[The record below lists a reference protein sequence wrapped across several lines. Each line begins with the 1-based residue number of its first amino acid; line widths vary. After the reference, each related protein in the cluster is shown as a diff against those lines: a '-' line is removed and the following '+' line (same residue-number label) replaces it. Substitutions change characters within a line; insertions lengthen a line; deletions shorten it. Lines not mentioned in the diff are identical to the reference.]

1 MDQLSANNPTASGLI
16 LGPVIVS
23 PFQNCQVLRFA
34 TALLVVFSL
43 LSFMSG
49 CGEESD
55 STEQGSGEP
64 VVNAN
69 TFEIVHDAPGTPFDI
84 SDDVIKI
91 SNRMGLTL
99 TSNIV
104 HGLELTED
112 KPSKVIQGEML
123 VVGGGRYVKSRK
135 LRIEQ
140 FMEPSGS
147 RMVQVNV
154 SLNSPLALKSLRGFS
169 KDEFV
174 PGPLLQDSIGNSY
187 WPSGYVL
194 KSESGENNTKI
205 VLDRGHQFKNL
216 QDLPRLSRN
225 KPQTLKLL
233 FFVNKGV
240 TITSFS
246 YGGDQPKYT
255 FELKITDR

>member
-1 MDQLSANNPTASGLI
+1 MDQLRANNTTTSRPYFRPACASPYRSGQAIQL
-16 LGPVIVS
+16 
-23 PFQNCQVLRFA
+23 A
-34 TALLVVFSL
+34 TVLLVTLSL
-43 LSFMSG
+43 MSFIPG
-49 CGEESD
+49 CGEQND

-64 VVNAN
+64 TVTAN
-69 TFEIVHDAPGTPFDI
+69 TYEIVHDAPGTPFEI
-84 SDDVIKI
+84 SKDVIEV

-140 FMEPSGS
+140 FMEPAGS

-154 SLNSPLALKSLRGFS
+154 SLYSPMALKSLRGYG

-194 KSESGENNTKI
+194 KSESGDKNTKI

-240 TITSFS
+240 TINSYS